1 MKKILI
7 VLFVLAVNAHA
18 MAREEFKI
26 NYDNEFT
33 PTYNNRFSFMLGAN
47 PNFAR
52 PTDILNFA
60 FAYANKFNNY
70 WLDAHVSI
78 TNGIFRKLTT
88 NNPTATG
95 TSGQTMEDKRNNLTT
110 IGLGFSKESK
120 LSQDF
125 FSSNSTYEITTA
137 SLTYNIFKEQ
147 TQSKSFTGPGILTKF
162 SLFKKTSESSSI
174 GGLLAYHLAVVKRSK
189 DYSTEP
195 SSSSSLTLSHLTI
208 GLDFSLFL

>member
-1 MKKILI
+1 MKKISIL
-7 VLFVLAVNAHA
+7 LFVIAFNAQV
-18 MAREEFKI
+18 MAGDILKI

-33 PTYNNRFSFMLGAN
+33 PTFNNRFSFMLGAN
-47 PNFAR
+47 PNFVR

-60 FAYANKFNNY
+60 FAYANKFNNF

-78 TNGIFRKLTT
+78 TNGVFRKLTT
-88 NNPTATG
+88 NNSAATG
-95 TSGQTMEDKRNNLTT
+95 TSGQTLEDKRDNLTT
-110 IGLGFSKESK
+110 FGLGFSKESK
-120 LSQDF
+120 LSQEF
-125 FSSNSTYEITTA
+125 FNSNSTYEISTA

-189 DYSTEP
+189 DYGTEP